1 MKNSHDHSHRNANLL
16 LLLASAIWG
25 FAFVAQRLGMQ
36 HMGPLAF
43 NAIRFAIGALV
54 LMPLLFFGLPGQKPA
69 PLISGQKK
77 HLLLGGLMTG
87 IFIFGGATFQQFGV
101 VYTTAG
107 KAGFITG
114 LYVVFVP
121 LLGLLG
127 GLKTRRELWFGAAL
141 ASAGLYLLSGKAGG
155 GIALGD
161 GLVLVGTLFWA
172 SHVLAVGWLVHR
184 VNPLALAV
192 LQFLVCSVFSGIGAL
207 IFEDLSQVDLQGGAI
222 PILYAGVL
230 SVGVAYT
237 LQILGQRKAHPAHAA
252 LILSMEGV
260 FAALGGWL
268 ILSESISVR
277 GLVGCGL
284 MLGGIILAQWGP
296 AGGKE
301 KSPMV

>member
-1 MKNSHDHSHRNANLL
+1 MKNYHDHSHRNANLL

-25 FAFVAQRLGMQ
+25 FAFVAQRLGME

-87 IFIFGGATFQQFGV
+87 IFIFGGAS
-101 VYTTAG
+101 
-107 KAGFITG
+107 
-114 LYVVFVP
+114 
-121 LLGLLG
+121 

-141 ASAGLYLLSGKAGG
+141 ASVGLYLLSGKAGG

-268 ILSESISVR
+268 ILTESLSAR
-277 GLVGCGL
+277 GLAGCAL
-284 MLGGIILAQWGP
+284 MLGGIILAQWDS
-296 AGGKE
+296 ASGKD
-301 KSPMV
+301 KSPTV

>member
-1 MKNSHDHSHRNANLL
+1 MDHSHRNANLL

-25 FAFVAQRLGMQ
+25 FAFVAQRMGMD
-36 HMGPLAF
+36 HMGPLYF
-43 NAIRFAIGALV
+43 NAIRFAIGAVV
-54 LMPLLFFGLPGQKPA
+54 LLPVLILGLPGQKPA
-69 PLISGQKK
+69 PLFVGQRK
-77 HLLLGGLMTG
+77 HLLLGGLLTG
-87 IFIFGGATFQQFGV
+87 VLIFGGSSFQQFGV

-127 GLKTRRELWFGAAL
+127 GMKTRREIWLGAGL
-141 ASAGLYLLSGKAGG
+141 AAVGLYLLSGKGWG

-172 SHVLAVGWLVHR
+172 THVLVVGWLAPR

-192 LQFLVCSVFSGIGAL
+192 MQFLVCSLLSTTGAL
-207 IFEDLSQVDLQGGAI
+207 SFEELPPGAIKNAAI

-252 LILSMEGV
+252 LILSMEGI
-260 FAALGGWL
+260 FAALGGWI
-268 ILSESISVR
+268 ILSENLSAR
-277 GLVGCGL
+277 GIAGCAL
-284 MLGGIILAQWGP
+284 MLGGIILAQ
-296 AGGKE
+296 
-301 KSPMV
+301 SPSLGRKKKANTV